1 MVPDGLLLYS
11 GPLSNPEPG
20 STENF
25 IAIGT
30 SAKGCRKIKCLGNGL
45 FVTSVTI
52 RLWILSFHLMR

>member
-11 GPLSNPEPG
+11 GPLSNPEPR

-30 SAKGCRKIKCLGNGL
+30 SAKVCEKIKCLLGTGCL
-45 FVTSVTI
+45 
-52 RLWILSFHLMR
+52 